1 MNGAVWRA
9 QMMDNMIYV
18 KKENGLWKAIKIVL
32 AVAAIS
38 FVAYKVYQM
47 FFKKKD
53 TELEVEELDTAL
65 DPIEL
70 DLADEETEAID
81 AFEVSADAVIA
92 NVEDMETESADAE
105 A

>member
-1 MNGAVWRA
+1 
-9 QMMDNMIYV
+9 MMDNMIYV
-18 KKENGLWKAIKIVL
+18 KKENGFWKAIKIVL

-38 FVAYKVYQM
+38 FVAYKVYQK

-70 DLADEETEAID
+70 DLTDEETEAID